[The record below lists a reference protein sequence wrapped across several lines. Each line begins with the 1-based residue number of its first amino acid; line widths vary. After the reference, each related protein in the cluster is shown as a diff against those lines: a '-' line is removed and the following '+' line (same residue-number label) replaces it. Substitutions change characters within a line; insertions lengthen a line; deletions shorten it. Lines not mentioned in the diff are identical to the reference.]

1 MTDSGPMFSGI
12 TTFVDNSGF
21 TFGVGGGTSIFT
33 PATNVLTF
41 GTNSFNRA
49 GIKCTNAAT
58 YDGSLE
64 FFTGNSSNFSER
76 MRIHASGEISAI
88 GTTQPSFL
96 AYRTS
101 NQSGYN
107 ASGAYGTGVAF
118 DGTIYNN
125 GSDFNTSNGRFT
137 APVAGTYLFQG
148 SVYTDTQGFTQ
159 AWLAINGSRANY
171 SDMMFQMNV
180 GNLSAFIATTHIAK
194 LDAGDYVMYNPY
206 NPNSSNVTVYGNPN
220 HTFFKGVLLW

>member
-1 MTDSGPMFSGI
+1 MYK
-12 TTFVDNSGF
+12 
-21 TFGVGGGTSIFT
+21 
-33 PATNVLTF
+33 
-41 GTNSFNRA
+41 RQ

-64 FFTGNSSNFSER
+64 FYTGNSSNFSER
-76 MRIHASGEISAI
+76 MRIHASWEISAI

-96 AYRTS
+96 AYRIS
-101 NQSGYN
+101 HQSGYN

-159 AWLAINGSRANY
+159 AWLAINGARANY

-206 NPNSSNVTVYGNPN
+206 NPNSTNVTVYSNPN
-220 HTFFKGVLLW
+220 HTFFRGVLLW